1 MTVAEVYRMIEN
13 LDLADAKRCEGALIL
28 ATDGDMIGCEA
39 AGSSDVIS
47 DMLYATACQDKKF
60 GRALLKAA
68 AVYKLMNGGKEA
80 YGVSKSCGGRRVS
93 MRERSKTSN

>member
-13 LDLADAKRCEGALIL
+13 LDLVDAKKYEGALIL

-39 AGSSDVIS
+39 AGSSEIIS
-47 DMLYATACQDKKF
+47 NMLYTAAFQSKNF

-68 AVYKLMNGGKEA
+68 VMYKLMNGSKEA
-80 YGVSKSCGGRRVS
+80 A
-93 MRERSKTSN
+93 EILN